1 MRINHNISS
10 INAARAL
17 KDRQTEMTKT
27 MQKLASGMRIN
38 NGSDDPS
45 GLAVSERLR
54 TQINGLRQAE
64 RNTEDGLSLV
74 QTADGYLGQVTNLM
88 QRIRVLSVQAAN
100 GIYSSADRV
109 LMQVEVSQL
118 ISEVDRLASQAE
130 FNRFKLLMGDFARN
144 SKVNSMWFHLG
155 PNAYQRERAFIQTMT
170 SRALGIQGAS
180 LTSVVLAN
188 DTIGLTDAALEKLM
202 KQRADLGAYSNRL
215 EVTARGLMS
224 AYENVQASESRIR
237 DADMAQ
243 ELVELTR
250 SQILESAASS
260 MLTQANLRGRAAL
273 RLLE

>member
-1 MRINHNISS
+1 MENNTLIEQLDLAF
-10 INAARAL
+10 AAL
-17 KDRQTEMTKT
+17 QFDIK
-27 MQKLASGMRIN
+27 I
-38 NGSDDPS
+38 
-45 GLAVSERLR
+45 
-54 TQINGLRQAE
+54 
-64 RNTEDGLSLV
+64 EDSF
-74 QTADGYLGQVTNLM
+74 Y
-88 QRIRVLSVQAAN
+88 IRP
-100 GIYSSADRV
+100 
-109 LMQVEVSQL
+109 
-118 ISEVDRLASQAE
+118 
-130 FNRFKLLMGDFARN
+130 
-144 SKVNSMWFHLG
+144 HL
-155 PNAYQRERAFIQTMT
+155 
-170 SRALGIQGAS
+170 
-180 LTSVVLAN
+180 VLAN

>member
-1 MRINHNISS
+1 
-10 INAARAL
+10 
-17 KDRQTEMTKT
+17 
-27 MQKLASGMRIN
+27 
-38 NGSDDPS
+38 
-45 GLAVSERLR
+45 
-54 TQINGLRQAE
+54 
-64 RNTEDGLSLV
+64 
-74 QTADGYLGQVTNLM
+74 
-88 QRIRVLSVQAAN
+88 
-100 GIYSSADRV
+100 
-109 LMQVEVSQL
+109 
-118 ISEVDRLASQAE
+118 
-130 FNRFKLLMGDFARN
+130 MGDFARN

>member
-1 MRINHNISS
+1 
-10 INAARAL
+10 
-17 KDRQTEMTKT
+17 
-27 MQKLASGMRIN
+27 
-38 NGSDDPS
+38 
-45 GLAVSERLR
+45 
-54 TQINGLRQAE
+54 
-64 RNTEDGLSLV
+64 
-74 QTADGYLGQVTNLM
+74 
-88 QRIRVLSVQAAN
+88 
-100 GIYSSADRV
+100 
-109 LMQVEVSQL
+109 
-118 ISEVDRLASQAE
+118 
-130 FNRFKLLMGDFARN
+130 
-144 SKVNSMWFHLG
+144 
-155 PNAYQRERAFIQTMT
+155 
-170 SRALGIQGAS
+170 
-180 LTSVVLAN
+180 VLAN